1 MQTKIENIADQL
13 PQKSGN
19 IVVFFFFLN
28 YAQNFQCVNCSE
40 PDISV
45 VIKSLLEYGRKK
57 T

>member
-28 YAQNFQCVNCSE
+28 FAQNFQCVNCSE